1 MWRRERQRMEG
12 CPERKENM
20 AYIKNADIQGNAWVA
35 EGAVVIGNVTVGD
48 ESSVWYN
55 AVIRGDMAPVVIGCG
70 SNVQDGVVVHT
81 DKDFPCKEGNS
92 VTVGHNAIL
101 HGCTIGHNTVIGM
114 GSIVMNG
121 AKIGEDCIIGAGS
134 LVTEGTEI
142 PDGMLA
148 FGSPARVIRPLTE
161 EEKKH
166 NETSAITYILTKNLQ
181 QQ

>member
-1 MWRRERQRMEG
+1 M
-12 CPERKENM
+12 
-20 AYIKNADIQGNAWVA
+20 
-35 EGAVVIGNVTVGD
+35 
-48 ESSVWYN
+48 
-55 AVIRGDMAPVVIGCG
+55 
-70 SNVQDGVVVHT
+70 VHT
-81 DKDFPCKEGNS
+81 DKDFPCKVGNS